1 MEDSRLDY
9 LLLVAQVLLL
19 PSSRWQRLR
28 GPASAVITLITAT
41 LSPLSLSLHTSTLIC
56 IHTSDNNILQI
67 HTMVFAR
74 NDMIGLLLCAI
85 ILMYWRNS
93 EVFVAMFKGYQ
104 QKLYTFQ
111 IQFYFWNSE
120 YNTFN
125 TSSIFMLE
133 GEVLIQ
139 FEINWDFCF
148 FGAYKGIRD
157 NSELLI
163 FSWFDNL

>member
-56 IHTSDNNILQI
+56 IHHRDNNISQT

-111 IQFYFWNSE
+111 IK
-120 YNTFN
+120 YNF
-125 TSSIFMLE
+125 IFGIPNIIHHQYLCWKVKCWYNLKLIGISVFLE
-133 GEVLIQ
+133 HI
-139 FEINWDFCF
+139 
-148 FGAYKGIRD
+148 KG
-157 NSELLI
+157 
-163 FSWFDNL
+163 